1 MVDKMSKLV
10 IGGIENPE
18 DIEEFYR
25 ALEKEEKKFDKYI
38 IAYIDFLGIKQKMNT
53 NGSYESLQILKFLLW
68 GIQRTASYI
77 SSINEIDEFDIK
89 IFSDNIVIAQK
100 VNEGRISDQIISIIN
115 LVSAIQFHAL
125 MQFDFWLRG
134 GITIGELFIDNAVV
148 WGTSLIEAYTIEN
161 NLANYPR
168 VVVSKKILKTYD
180 ECKNKSL
187 NLYALIKEDF
197 DGLWFVDFMLAA
209 PNLTLIPTIAKI
221 LQEKANFYANENDR
235 VKQKINWMISYFNS
249 YCIEFRDRGD
259 YDGYVL
265 PLI

>member
-1 MVDKMSKLV
+1 MVEKMSKLV
-10 IGGIENPE
+10 IGGIANPE

-68 GIQRTASYI
+68 GVQRTASYI
-77 SSINEIDEFDIK
+77 SSINAIDEFDIK

-100 VNEGRISDQIISIIN
+100 VNEERISDQIISIIN

-209 PNLTLIPTIAKI
+209 PNLTLIPTIARI
-221 LQEKANFYANENDR
+221 LQEKANYYANENDR

-249 YCIEFRDRGD
+249 YCIEFSDRGD

>member
-1 MVDKMSKLV
+1 LR
-10 IGGIENPE
+10 NH
-18 DIEEFYR
+18 
-25 ALEKEEKKFDKYI
+25 KYS
-38 IAYIDFLGIKQKMNT
+38 G
-53 NGSYESLQILKFLLW
+53 
-68 GIQRTASYI
+68 I

-148 WGTSLIEAYTIEN
+148 WGTSLIEAYAIEN

-168 VVVSKKILKTYD
+168 VIVSKKILNAYD

-209 PNLTLIPTIAKI
+209 PNITLIPTIARI
-221 LQEKANFYANENDR
+221 LQEKADFYANENDR

-249 YCIEFRDRGD
+249 YCIAFRDRGD

-265 PLI
+265 SLI

>member
-10 IGGIENPE
+10 IGGIANPE

-100 VNEGRISDQIISIIN
+100 S
-115 LVSAIQFHAL
+115 
-125 MQFDFWLRG
+125 MK
-134 GITIGELFIDNAVV
+134 GESVI
-148 WGTSLIEAYTIEN
+148 
-161 NLANYPR
+161 R
-168 VVVSKKILKTYD
+168 
-180 ECKNKSL
+180 
-187 NLYALIKEDF
+187 
-197 DGLWFVDFMLAA
+197 
-209 PNLTLIPTIAKI
+209 
-221 LQEKANFYANENDR
+221 
-235 VKQKINWMISYFNS
+235 
-249 YCIEFRDRGD
+249 
-259 YDGYVL
+259 
-265 PLI
+265 

>member
-1 MVDKMSKLV
+1 MIKYIL
-10 IGGIENPE
+10 N
-18 DIEEFYR
+18 R
-25 ALEKEEKKFDKYI
+25 EKKFDKYI

-148 WGTSLIEAYTIEN
+148 WGTSLIEAYAIEN

-168 VVVSKKILKTYD
+168 VIVSKKILNAYD

-209 PNLTLIPTIAKI
+209 PNITLIPTIARI
-221 LQEKANFYANENDR
+221 LQEKADFYANENDR

-249 YCIEFRDRGD
+249 YCIAFRDRGD

-265 PLI
+265 SLI

>member
-1 MVDKMSKLV
+1 MSKLV
-10 IGGIENPE
+10 IGGIANPE

-68 GIQRTASYI
+68 GVQRTASYI
-77 SSINEIDEFDIK
+77 SSINAIDEFDIK

-100 VNEGRISDQIISIIN
+100 VNEERISDQIISIIN

-209 PNLTLIPTIAKI
+209 PNLTLIPTIARI
-221 LQEKANFYANENDR
+221 LQEKADFYANENDR

-249 YCIEFRDRGD
+249 YCIAFRDRGD

-265 PLI
+265 SLI